1 LFGEQLQDDLGLE
14 RRHQG
19 LPGRSYY
26 QLVLQGLVFLIM
38 RDLIEEAQRVRFL
51 ESPMKKIGLA
61 LSGGGF
67 RATLYHLG
75 LVRFLRDAD
84 LLRQVTHIT
93 SVSGGSIIAAHLAL
107 NWHLYTGSIKDFDQ
121 AASKLLAF
129 TRMDVRNRIVRRFPL
144 GLPLR
149 GPRWLLGLSNRH
161 LTRTG
166 SLELQYQKH
175 LFGDKSLFE
184 LPERPQLHILA
195 TNLSEGCLCSFNRD
209 GLWMMKDKAGNSQIE
224 RVRVGLMTVPMAV
237 AASSAFPGFFPPL
250 ELTGHAVGARGGEF
264 GRQAYTDG
272 GVFDNLGV
280 RMFRWLTPLLTDE
293 KTLDGVL
300 VSDVGNRI
308 LIQASQAGGV
318 IRTALRA
325 TDILMDRVWQLE
337 SENFQDTFGYVFAR
351 VTDVV
356 GPHEDSAA
364 LHPEVQRQVA
374 SIRTDL
380 DAFSPLEISCLIRQG
395 YCIGRKA
402 CRSRTDLFGT
412 DLPSN
417 PPWDPVPPASIPRNA
432 PPDSRLDDLNQ
443 ETAPSTIQA
452 RQLQASASRRIWSS
466 LLSLRDWTS
475 FIYLPLA
482 LLLVVGGYFLVDSYQ
497 QSRRVSRLIESISH
511 GSPDFETMSQL
522 TRAPM
527 KPFKGVPVEEVPNI
541 DPPDYK
547 SFTILQDSRIIDLRP
562 WDPTGPGRP
571 DTASVVYGYRR
582 LKVQKTQNHDNGVFR
597 VTALPTHPNSQF
609 RFPPQRFPPRLRRRL
624 VGDANAQEKTCQFEV
639 SVDLSKATTGQVVDV
654 IYEHYSPGEFV
665 QRGEVS
671 TTITFP
677 SESDA
682 AEVTRWILLPRGREY
697 RSFEVLRSELG
708 KPTTAD
714 VVKGFTELLADDAS
728 IIAYKMSSVKGGYT
742 FEVTWF
748 YK

>member
-1 LFGEQLQDDLGLE
+1 
-14 RRHQG
+14 
-19 LPGRSYY
+19 
-26 QLVLQGLVFLIM
+26 
-38 RDLIEEAQRVRFL
+38 
-51 ESPMKKIGLA
+51 MKKIGLA

-75 LVRFLRDAD
+75 LVRFLRDAG

-107 NWHLYTGSIKDFDQ
+107 NWDLYTGSTKEFDE

-129 TRMDVRNRIVRRFPL
+129 IRLDVRNRIIRRFPL
-144 GLPLR
+144 GLLLR
-149 GPRWLLGLSNRH
+149 GPRWLLGLSNRQ

-166 SLELQYQKH
+166 WLENQYEKH
-175 LFGDKSLFE
+175 LFGDRSLFE
-184 LPERPQLHILA
+184 LPEQPQLHLLA
-195 TNLSEGCLCSFNRD
+195 TNLSQGCLCSFNRD
-209 GLWMMKDKAGNSQIE
+209 GLWMMQEKGGRSEIE
-224 RVRVGLMTVPMAV
+224 RIRVGLMTVSMAV
-237 AASSAFPGFFPPL
+237 TASSAFPGFFPPL
-250 ELTGHAVGARGGEF
+250 ELTGHDVGARGGEF

-280 RMFRWLTPLLTDE
+280 RMFRWLTPLLIED
-293 KTLDGVL
+293 KALDGVL

-308 LIQASQAGGV
+308 RIQASQAGGL

-351 VTDVV
+351 IMDVV
-356 GPHEDSAA
+356 GPHEDSTA

-412 DLPSN
+412 ELPSN
-417 PPWDPVPPASIPRNA
+417 PPWDAVPPASIPRNS
-432 PPDSRLDDLNQ
+432 PPDSRLDGSSQ
-443 ETAPSTIQA
+443 ETVPSTIQA
-452 RQLQASASRRIWSS
+452 RQLQASASRRIWSN
-466 LLSLRDWTS
+466 LLSFRDWPS
-475 FIYLPLA
+475 FIYLPLVLL
-482 LLLVVGGYFLVDSYQ
+482 LLLVPYFLIDSYQ

-511 GSPDFETMSQL
+511 GSPDFEIMSQL
-522 TRAPM
+522 MRSPM
-527 KPFKGVPVEEVPNI
+527 RSFKGVVVEDVSNFEPL
-541 DPPDYK
+541 DYK
-547 SFTILQDSRIIDLRP
+547 SFTILQDSRILDLRP
-562 WDPTGPGRP
+562 WNPTGAGTT
-571 DTASVVYGYRR
+571 DTTSLVYGYRR
-582 LKVQKTQNHDNGVFR
+582 VKLQKTENQGTNVFR
-597 VTALPTHPNSQF
+597 VTALARHPDSQF
-609 RFPPQRFPPRLRRRL
+609 RFPPQRFQPRLRRMF
-624 VGDANAQEKTCQFEV
+624 VENPNTQEKTCQFDV
-639 SVDLSKATTGQVVDV
+639 SVDLSKAPTGQVVDV

-671 TTITFP
+671 TTVAFA
-677 SESDA
+677 SEFDA
-682 AEVTRWILLPRGREY
+682 GEVTRWILLPRGREY
-697 RSFEVLRSELG
+697 GSFEILRYDAG
-708 KPTTAD
+708 KPATAE
-714 VVKGFTELLADDAS
+714 VAKGFTSYLADDSS
-728 IIAYKMSSVKGGYT
+728 IIAYKMASVKAGYT